1 MSSINQKWF
10 VGGLRSIHPMTVG
23 KLRLL
28 SSHAG
33 LEFGELEVAL
43 VVGVGDLG
51 CAFALR
57 LGDAGLALGFEGAET
72 AELVGVG
79 GEVSYWGFLPGLL
92 LG

>member
-1 MSSINQKWF
+1 
-10 VGGLRSIHPMTVG
+10 MTVG
-23 KLRLL
+23 KFCLF
-28 SSHAG
+28 SNGAG

-51 CAFALR
+51 FAFALG

-79 GEVSYWGFLPGLL
+79 GEVSDWGVVPGLL
-92 LG
+92 SG

>member
-1 MSSINQKWF
+1 
-10 VGGLRSIHPMTVG
+10 MTVG

-43 VVGVGDLG
+43 VVGV
-51 CAFALR
+51 
-57 LGDAGLALGFEGAET
+57 GDAGLALGFEGAET